1 MANSVLNAV
10 GQKNIWTELSPPERD
25 NVMIFAEDY
34 KLFLNKG
41 KTERESVELAVN
53 YARSKGF
60 RSLEE
65 FKGIKPGDKVYT
77 VNRGKSLV
85 LAVVGSEP
93 LEAGINIVGAHVDAP
108 RIDLK
113 PQPLYEDNGLALFKT
128 HYYGGIKKYHWVG
141 IPLALHGV
149 VVKGSGEKINIVIG
163 EKGGEPLF
171 TITDLLPHLAK
182 DQMEKKLSEAITGEG
197 LNVLVG
203 GIPLK
208 DDDIK
213 DKVKQTVLT
222 YLKETYGLEEEDFI
236 SAELELVPAWPAADI
251 GFDRSMLGGYGQD
264 DRVCSYTA
272 LRAVCEINQPR
283 RTAAVILADKEE
295 IGSAGNTG
303 MQAVFFQN
311 FVAELAVR
319 TMSNYNDLAL
329 RRILAN
335 SRALS
340 ADVNAALDPN
350 YKEVMD
356 KLNASRLG
364 NGIVITK
371 YTGSRG
377 KSGANDAHAEFVGH
391 VRRLFN
397 KEKVVWQ
404 SGELGKVDQ
413 GGGGTIAYLMAAYGM
428 DVLDCGIALLGMH
441 STFEVASK
449 ADIYMAYRAYL
460 AFLKE

>member
-1 MANSVLNAV
+1 MTKTILNAV
-10 GQKNIWTELSPPERD
+10 GQKNIWTELSPTERE

-34 KLFLNKG
+34 KAFLNKG

-53 YARSKGF
+53 YAQSKGF

-65 FKGIKPGDKVYT
+65 FKGIKPGDKVYA
-77 VNRGKSLV
+77 VNRGKSMV

-93 LEAGINIVGAHVDAP
+93 LENGINIVGAHVDAP

-128 HYYGGIKKYHWVG
+128 HYYGGIKKYQWVG

-149 VVKGSGEKINIVIG
+149 VIKGSGEKVNVAIG
-163 EKGGEPLF
+163 EKVGEPLF
-171 TITDLLPHLAK
+171 TITDLLPHLSK

-213 DKVKQTVLT
+213 DKVKHAVLN
-222 YLKETYGLEEEDFI
+222 YLKETYGLEEEDFV

-251 GFDRSMLGGYGQD
+251 GFDRSMIGGYGQD
-264 DRVCSYTA
+264 DRVCSFTA
-272 LRAVCEINQPR
+272 LRAICEIHQPR

-311 FVAELAVR
+311 FVAEIAAKA
-319 TMSNYNDLAL
+319 MSNYSDLSL

-356 KLNASRLG
+356 KLNAARLG
-364 NGIVITK
+364 HGIAITK

-397 KEKVVWQ
+397 REKVVWQ

-428 DVLDCGIALLGMH
+428 DVLDCGVALLGMH

-449 ADIYMAYRAYL
+449 ADIYMAYRGYL